1 MGRLVI
7 DGGDVYELDEECL
20 REKIKEGE
28 MEYINGTYRIRR
40 ETEKETEDN
49 PPMQSSDLRPFS
61 GNKGSNNRIK

>member
-20 REKIKEGE
+20 REKMKKGE

-40 ETEKETEDN
+40 KPDKDTPE
-49 PPMQSSDLRPFS
+49 SDS
-61 GNKGSNNRIK
+61 GKRV